1 MTKVVH
7 TCDICKQ
14 EKSDRELAKLEIRS
28 AGGINIKDANDYL
41 STGHILDICSDCL
54 KKYGFDVEPKRNEE
68 HKDQAER
75 NRKTLEDK
83 ILDILSDLG
92 VSFEG

>member
-1 MTKVVH
+1 MTKTIHV
-7 TCDICKQ
+7 CDICHQ
-14 EKSDRELAKLEIRS
+14 EKSEKELARFEIRS
-28 AGGINIKDANDYL
+28 AGGINIKDANGYFG
-41 STGHILDICSDCL
+41 TGHILDICPDCL
-54 KKYGFDVEPKRNEE
+54 KKYGFDVEKKPDEE
-68 HKDQAER
+68 YKKQAEA